1 MKIVGIGGTL
11 RDGSSTE
18 RLVAAVLEACASMGA
33 QTQMF
38 GGSALKAL
46 PLFNPES
53 AERTVGERALVDA
66 VRAADAVVIGSP
78 GYHGGVSGLV
88 KNAIDLLEDLE

>member
-18 RLVAAVLEACASMGA
+18 RLVAAVLAACASMGA

-38 GGSALKAL
+38 G
-46 PLFNPES
+46 
-53 AERTVGERALVDA
+53 
-66 VRAADAVVIGSP
+66 AAP
-78 GYHGGVSGLV
+78 
-88 KNAIDLLEDLE
+88 